1 MNNPAMERGIIMDR
15 LQVLRSGFA
24 LGTTFA
30 LLYVGCMFVM
40 WTVPQATV
48 ILFFNS
54 LMHGLDVE
62 PIIRWDIRWWESLL
76 GLIQI
81 FILGWLIGA
90 SFAVLYNLPGLRP
103 HRKASRKRD

>member
-1 MNNPAMERGIIMDR
+1 MNR

-24 LGTTFA
+24 LGTTAA
-30 LLYVGCMFVM
+30 LLYLGCVFVM

-48 ILFFNS
+48 VLFFNS

-62 PIIRWDIRWWESLL
+62 PILRWNIRWWESLL
-76 GLIQI
+76 GLVQI

-90 SFAVLYNLPGLRP
+90 SFAVLYNLPAPRR
-103 HRKASRKRD
+103 HRSTSDGHE